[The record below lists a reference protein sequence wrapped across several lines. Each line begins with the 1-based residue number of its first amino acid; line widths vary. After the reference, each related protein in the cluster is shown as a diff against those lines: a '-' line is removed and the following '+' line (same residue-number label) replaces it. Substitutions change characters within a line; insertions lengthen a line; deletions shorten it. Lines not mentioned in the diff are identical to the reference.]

1 MDQENKQPS
10 KDQAQ
15 KKDNPLKHVAI
26 LMGIGI
32 EMGVIIY
39 LFVMLGKW
47 LDTTYNDGE
56 KMYIIF
62 CTLFGVAASLFIV
75 VKQLNRIHK

>member
-1 MDQENKQPS
+1 MDQESKQPS
-10 KDQAQ
+10 KDQGQ

-47 LDTTYNDGE
+47 LDATYNDGDR
-56 KMYIIF
+56 K
-62 CTLFGVAASLFIV
+62 SV
-75 VKQLNRIHK
+75 V

>member
-1 MDQENKQPS
+1 MDQESKQPS
-10 KDQAQ
+10 KDQGQ

-47 LDTTYNDGE
+47 LDATYNDGQ